1 MSEKNDVGKE
11 TNGKTSMENEE
22 KTEKEYEGVSE
33 TSAEDGF
40 FNSETPMS
48 EYRENGNGSADSTYV
63 LDKDSAAELEKVMKP
78 GKGRARH
85 PIMAGMVILASL
97 ALLWLMTEDIAYF
110 MQRGSP
116 KKLGDAS
123 KAVEN
128 GRLKDNVYAQ
138 IRTNPDI
145 NTWAT
150 VSRRGCTVGPKSA
163 PKSFYSFYIVRDT
176 NDRLIVRRSLDWKQ
190 RTEEQKRRTLELE
203 VSGRLRAFNKMG
215 DYYTKYRRFLAQ
227 AAKQKPAMH
236 NHHEIRPEEIRKHVG
251 KSKAVLNDTEKREV
265 RMEPQME
272 VALYSAFKDE
282 LELSV
287 MRGYKMRVD
296 KVTFAGGKGQ
306 KVCTSPDH
314 QRGRNVV
321 LVKDRDTLDFG
332 KLRDGIKVTP
342 SGENDGAKISGGA
355 DTGGD
360 GTAKGVS
367 SPSELYY
374 NDLIIKVPLTTE
386 VYDSESG
393 DLLAFENNKLVV
405 GKGGRCGG
413 KAGESKTV
421 NMEAVPFQSRR
432 SAELF
437 VSRFGFPYKLIDENP
452 VAFEFIVKAPE
463 HEGKKLLKEQSRGDP
478 YTIDFRTEW
487 YICQWSELKL
497 QEDSLVIQPPRPSHP
512 TQYRI
517 ITRKDEGD
525 KSGDEDK
532 PDDGDKAEDGE
543 KSEPKKTTSEGSQG
557 GSTRASASVGTLE
570 QTRRDPGEPILID
583 LGLIRKVRVTTQR
596 TLPKG
601 AYILLSGDNPD
612 DYWFYPLIALL
623 LVFFI
628 LFNLW
633 SIRNYFKYVR
643 PAEKRSLES

>member
-11 TNGKTSMENEE
+11 ADGKTSMENEG

-40 FNSETPMS
+40 FNSERPMS
-48 EYRENGNGSADSTYV
+48 DYRDNGNGSEDSTYM

-123 KAVEN
+123 EAVEK
-128 GRLKDNVYAQ
+128 GKLEDNIYAH

-190 RTEEQKRRTLELE
+190 RTEEQKRRTLELD

-227 AAKQKPAMH
+227 TAKQKPAMH
-236 NHHEIRPEEIRKHVG
+236 NHHEIRPEEIRKHAG
-251 KSKAVLNDTEKREV
+251 KSKAVLTDTEERDV

-287 MRGYKMRVD
+287 MRGHKMRVD
-296 KVTFAGGKGQ
+296 KVTFEGGKGP
-306 KVCTSPDH
+306 KMCSAPDH

-332 KLRDGIKVTP
+332 KLRDGITVTA
-342 SGENDGAKISGGA
+342 SGENGGTKTSGSA

-360 GTAKGVS
+360 GAEKEDS
-367 SPSELYY
+367 SPTVSGLHSD
-374 NDLIIKVPLTTE
+374 DLIIKVPVTTE
-386 VYDSESG
+386 VYDFESG
-393 DLLAFENNKLVV
+393 DLLAFEDNKLIV
-405 GKGGRCGG
+405 GKGGGCGG

-437 VSRFGFPYKLIDENP
+437 VSRFGFPFKLIDENP
-452 VAFEFIVKAPE
+452 VAFEFIIKAPE
-463 HEGKKLLKEQSRGDP
+463 SEGKRLLKEQSRGDP
-478 YTIDFRTEW
+478 YTVDFRTEW

-497 QEDSLVIQPPRPSHP
+497 EDDSIVIQPARPSHP
-512 TQYRI
+512 TEYRVV
-517 ITRKDEGD
+517 TNKGKGD
-525 KSGDEDK
+525 KDK
-532 PDDGDKAEDGE
+532 PEEADKAEDGE
-543 KSEPKKTTSEGSQG
+543 KTEPKKATSEGAQA
-557 GSTRASASVGTLE
+557 GSARAGVSAGTLE
-570 QTRRDPGEPILID
+570 QAKRGPGEPILLD
-583 LGLIRKVRVTTQR
+583 LGRVRKVRVTTQR

-623 LVFFI
+623 LFFFI